1 MIAKNDYVPENPYKW
16 EKVKERFLK
25 ALRQGATRGQAC
37 KRCAVDTE
45 TVRRWGRN
53 AEIEAQM
60 AAAEEE
66 FFDMLEEAVLCK
78 DVVKPTVTEG
88 GEVEMI
94 VNPDRALKILQT
106 KAEGWRVKTAVEHSG
121 KLSIMELIEGKG
133 DESNRLSGSI
143 SDIDAVE

>member
-25 ALRQGATRGQAC
+25 ALRQGATRNQAA
-37 KRCAVDTE
+37 KRCAIDPDTA
-45 TVRRWGRN
+45 RLWGRN
-53 AEIEAQM
+53 PAISAEM
-60 AAAEEE
+60 DAAEEE

-143 SDIDAVE
+143 SDIDTVE